1 MKMNLMRKMI
11 TSNRMNTPVY
21 TNVYAGNGV
30 AMTTQVGGKNY
41 TRNAAFD
48 GDADENA

>member
-11 TSNRMNTPVY
+11 ASNRMNTPVY
-21 TNVYAGNGV
+21 TNMYAGSGV
-30 AMTTQVGGKNY
+30 AMTTQVGGKSY

-48 GDADENA
+48 GEPDENA